1 MVWLRTKNRTILQE
15 GNFKA
20 ELPESSVINLIGL
33 HLFLNQVID
42 KADGFFQAVG
52 KGMNFG
58 SFSGAEVL
66 QENTINDRKFL
77 IAVGVAG
84 SHPIEHPVCSVH
96 FHIGDGLF
104 GAAAAGRFHRDIL
117 L

>member
-58 SFSGAEVL
+58 SFSGAEKQGNVCFA
-66 QENTINDRKFL
+66 KFL
-77 IAVGVAG
+77 F
-84 SHPIEHPVCSVH
+84 ET
-96 FHIGDGLF
+96 
-104 GAAAAGRFHRDIL
+104 AAFVIFETAFTKFDTLYNLQKKKA
-117 L
+117 